1 MTARLR
7 PLLGSVLPAALALS
21 AANASAS
28 TPAFDTADIGDLPSA
43 SPNATPLDRAPE
55 LVTFKLGDAARLSLL
70 RAYFDA
76 EVERPGPYTRYVGG
90 QYGRWSKHP
99 WLSLA
104 WGGERRDAD
113 EETAPAEPEGSPD
126 IVVLPESE
134 ADRTELRV
142 RIRPEDWVTRLFVI
156 DDRAPS
162 HDAAS
167 ISKSPFSTEDS
178 LPRAPSVSMG
188 PTAAPNPD
196 ALRASFLSTGP
207 SLTSNGFDRLWAPPP
222 KPVNDWRCRRRPVL
236 FIRHGGEND
245 RLSLVQCSGAIEAG
259 AVDRL
264 SILARPPEVP
274 DPGELPDE
282 PDPDAWENSGE
293 WLPRVK
299 LVNPRLVWLLQKIA
313 DAFPHRAIYIYSGY
327 RPHKDKSALQGH
339 HSMHGDGRAV
349 DIQIHGVRNESLFQY
364 CRKLDDVGCGYYP
377 NSKFVHVDVRRP
389 GTGHAFWIDA
399 SGPGEPSRYVDSWPG
414 VVEHGALAWMQVP
427 VKDVAV
433 QGPRPRS
440 PDDRGSAD
448 IIRK

>member
-7 PLLGSVLPAALALS
+7 LLLGSVLPAALALS

-28 TPAFDTADIGDLPSA
+28 TPAFDPSDLGDLPLA
-43 SPNATPLDRAPE
+43 SPRTTPLDRAPE

-99 WLSLA
+99 WLALA
-104 WGGERRDAD
+104 WGGERRDANEEAAPD
-113 EETAPAEPEGSPD
+113 ETPEGSPD
-126 IVVLPESE
+126 IIVLPESE
-134 ADRTELRV
+134 ADHAT
-142 RIRPEDWVTRLFVI
+142 
-156 DDRAPS
+156 AP
-162 HDAAS
+162 
-167 ISKSPFSTEDS
+167 
-178 LPRAPSVSMG
+178 
-188 PTAAPNPD
+188 
-196 ALRASFLSTGP
+196 RASFWSTGP

-245 RLSLVQCSGAIEAG
+245 RLSLVQCGGAIEPG

-274 DPGELPDE
+274 DPGALPDE

-327 RPHKDKSALQGH
+327 RPHKDKSVLQGH

-427 VKDVAV
+427 VKDMVV

-448 IIRK
+448 VIRK